1 MPSNVVINWS
11 QPVDIDGAHYPKDTL
26 NRAKYAQYLSNFLAS
41 KGYDEGRDGEDKKR
55 NYVLNLNSEWGVRRE
70 VV

>member
-41 KGYDEGRDGEDKKR
+41 KGYDESREGELALKF
-55 NYVLNLNSEWGVRRE
+55 ERE
-70 VV
+70 VLLTQPELRMGQR